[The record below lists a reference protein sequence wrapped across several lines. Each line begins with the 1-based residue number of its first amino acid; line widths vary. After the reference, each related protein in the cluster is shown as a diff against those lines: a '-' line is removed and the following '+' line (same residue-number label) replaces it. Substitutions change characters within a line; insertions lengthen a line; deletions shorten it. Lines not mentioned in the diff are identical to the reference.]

1 MSLHTGLER
10 KRMFFLLE
18 IFLDH
23 LWVSERLELVTVLQK
38 KLKRR

>member
-10 KRMFFLLE
+10 KRMFF
-18 IFLDH
+18 FVGDCKTH

-38 KLKRR
+38 EA